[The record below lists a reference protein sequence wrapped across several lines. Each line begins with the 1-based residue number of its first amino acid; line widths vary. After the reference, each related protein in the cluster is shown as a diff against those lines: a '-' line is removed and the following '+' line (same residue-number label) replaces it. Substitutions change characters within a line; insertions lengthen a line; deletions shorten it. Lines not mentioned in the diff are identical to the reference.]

1 MPVFRQNYTLDKLQT
16 PNVWGSLKTATLFL
30 ISRGGCIEKPL
41 FSVLSIAKWL
51 RFAPRQKMPLCSSSS
66 DLFLLF
72 EWIVS
77 SVAVM
82 EVKKNSKRMG
92 ENAAVLILAQHFT
105 QFDFHSDLWPVSF
118 VQLEALSFSPIL
130 LFPDWV
136 VYIYIMLCNR
146 T

>member
-1 MPVFRQNYTLDKLQT
+1 
-16 PNVWGSLKTATLFL
+16 
-30 ISRGGCIEKPL
+30 
-41 FSVLSIAKWL
+41 
-51 RFAPRQKMPLCSSSS
+51 MPLCSSSS

-105 QFDFHSDLWPVSF
+105 QFDFHSDL
-118 VQLEALSFSPIL
+118 
-130 LFPDWV
+130 
-136 VYIYIMLCNR
+136 
-146 T
+146 